1 MPHRT
6 GLTEHRAGSTAQ
18 RVRVG
23 MTGLAIAFLLV
34 LLASIASRSGSQDGA
49 ATVGNE
55 ITNAPKEPLAELGVA
70 PGSDESQANQENA
83 AGKE

>member
-1 MPHRT
+1 MPHRA

-34 LLASIASRSGSQDGA
+34 LLASIASRSASDGNTA
-49 ATVGNE
+49 AVANE

-70 PGSDESQANQENA
+70 PGSDESQANQQNSGE
-83 AGKE
+83 